1 MTESLRSILERV
13 EAADGADREIDFAIA
28 EALDGVNRVSSAA
41 RLRYTA
47 SLDAAVALVQKMLPL
62 WLISISQI
70 DRTQS
75 YDPVSGW
82 CAELKPSRLAR
93 GTPVDDGY
101 GETPAL
107 ALIAALLRALD
118 ASPPHSG
125 AGKP

>member
-1 MTESLRSILERV
+1 MTDLHSLLARV
-13 EAADGADREIDFAIA
+13 EKAEGADREIDFAIA

-47 SLDAAVALVQKMLPL
+47 SLDAAVALVEKVFP
-62 WLISISQI
+62 
-70 DRTQS
+70 R
-75 YDPVSGW
+75 
-82 CAELKPSRLAR
+82 C
-93 GTPVDDGY
+93 GY
-101 GETPAL
+101 GASLRWPEISRGPDEVAHGWIHHGDDTHEGDAHTPAL